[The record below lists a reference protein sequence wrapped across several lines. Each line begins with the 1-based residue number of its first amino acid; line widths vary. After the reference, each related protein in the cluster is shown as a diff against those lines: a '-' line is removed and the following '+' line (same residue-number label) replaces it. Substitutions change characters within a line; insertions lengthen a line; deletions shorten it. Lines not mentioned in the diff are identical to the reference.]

1 MKSVISAHYFPC
13 LAYFTALLQYEEV
26 MIDFFEYYEKQTYR
40 NRCRI
45 VTPHKVQDL
54 SIPILKGNSKQVMRD
69 VKIDYHE
76 NWVNVHWRSIASAYG
91 KAPFFEFYADFFR
104 TILYKKPVFLLDLNM
119 EILTTCLK
127 IIGIKKNFEFT
138 EKYLN
143 LGENIEYTDL
153 REAIH
158 PKKQGQ
164 IDRFYRS
171 FPYLQMFGNKFEANM
186 SILDLLFCQGNESL
200 QVLKASVPN
209 KSTVYFVK

>member
-1 MKSVISAHYFPC
+1 
-13 LAYFTALLQYEEV
+13 
-26 MIDFFEYYEKQTYR
+26 
-40 NRCRI
+40 
-45 VTPHKVQDL
+45 
-54 SIPILKGNSKQVMRD
+54 
-69 VKIDYHE
+69 
-76 NWVNVHWRSIASAYG
+76 
-91 KAPFFEFYADFFR
+91 
-104 TILYKKPVFLLDLNM
+104 M

-127 IIGIKKNFEFT
+127 IIGIKKNFEIT

-171 FPYLQMFGNKFEANM
+171 FPYLQIFGNKFEANM